1 MKEILNHTLYDNYN
15 WESQVQKYNYNK
27 THLAWEKNP
36 IPEKITSQMVK
47 QNDLV
52 FNPILQ
58 RYNDKEY
65 EKTLRQ
71 KEKSAIFSTIISNL
85 DNQLKKE
92 QTFNIINLQD
102 RLKGFEK
109 HPDYPLQ
116 KDLINKRKKICYYP
130 KNYNI
135 LSNLPLSQHHFDKP
149 ENRPK
154 CNNSEAQKRGRYVYN
169 FGHEK
174 DYDIIS
180 TKYKKYHDEKENI
193 DKEIKKIQTAKIFY
207 KNNDYNPVKGV
218 YYNQAKEQ
226 EYQNK
231 LKEEQK
237 NWGKEKMKNMPK
249 CAKGKS
255 DIYNLISLKVVDPQE
270 FNKILK
276 EEKNKKKRYEI
287 RNELE
292 KYYREQNLK
301 IQDNEENKINNKNSY
316 LRYKE
321 EDSRQYDIIDL
332 KDRPFREHTKNMKKN
347 KLEGWEKIVSGAGEN
362 NTFATKSIYKDP
374 YDYSEAGYSYDNFK
388 INRNK
393 TLSSLPKIG
402 DDKLFNQRKKISK
415 CVSYKDIKKNTF
427 QRKFLFDKEK
437 FFKDPPKNVNV
448 NDNKYETITGN
459 KDYTGKED
467 EFKNN
472 KEKNMRNLKKSDF

>member
-1 MKEILNHTLYDNYN
+1 
-15 WESQVQKYNYNK
+15 
-27 THLAWEKNP
+27 
-36 IPEKITSQMVK
+36 MVK

-58 RYNDKEY
+58 RYNNKEY
-65 EKTLRQ
+65 EKSLRQ

-109 HPDYPLQ
+109 HPDYPVQ

-135 LSNLPLSQHHFDKP
+135 LSNLPLSLHHFDKP

-154 CNNSEAQKRGRYVYN
+154 CNNSEVQKRGRYVYN

-180 TKYKKYHDEKENI
+180 TKYKKYNDEKENI
-193 DKEIKKIQTAKIFY
+193 DKEIKKIKTAKIFY

-218 YYNQAKEQ
+218 YYNQEKEQ

-270 FNKILK
+270 FNKI
-276 EEKNKKKRYEI
+276 
-287 RNELE
+287 
-292 KYYREQNLK
+292 
-301 IQDNEENKINNKNSY
+301 
-316 LRYKE
+316 
-321 EDSRQYDIIDL
+321 
-332 KDRPFREHTKNMKKN
+332 
-347 KLEGWEKIVSGAGEN
+347 
-362 NTFATKSIYKDP
+362 
-374 YDYSEAGYSYDNFK
+374 
-388 INRNK
+388 
-393 TLSSLPKIG
+393 
-402 DDKLFNQRKKISK
+402 
-415 CVSYKDIKKNTF
+415 
-427 QRKFLFDKEK
+427 
-437 FFKDPPKNVNV
+437 
-448 NDNKYETITGN
+448 
-459 KDYTGKED
+459 
-467 EFKNN
+467 
-472 KEKNMRNLKKSDF
+472 